1 MTQQIDLG
9 NGVPKKWRVMR
20 LKGFSQTIKGKS
32 VDYLESPVIGSHVV
46 LTLETLRTENPPF
59 LNYAIC
65 DDPEQLCKSGD
76 IIVIWDGAGVGEFL
90 RAKEGLISST
100 TAKVV
105 LDSNIIDPRFFWY
118 FGDRIDEV
126 MKHMPTGMG
135 VPHLDPNI
143 WANLEFA
150 IPPLAEQCHI
160 ADYLDE
166 KISSIDFYISGRENE
181 LKLLKL
187 FKQSRINEVVVRGLK
202 RDAEFI
208 ECGIDWLGII
218 PRHWRVRRIK
228 DIFYEST
235 ELTSEGNEDLLSVSE
250 YYGVAKRKERM
261 DDDEEFESR
270 AESLEG
276 YKICHK
282 GDLVS
287 NIMLTWKRAL
297 GVSEY
302 DGIVSPAY
310 GVYRGIDIFPKYYHY
325 LFRSD
330 MYIAEFKRNSTGIID
345 SRLRLYSDKFFSIH
359 TIYPPL
365 SEQEEIANYLD
376 EECEKIDRK
385 YALIEEQIK
394 QLQLL
399 KRALI
404 NEVVTGKRKIA

>member
-1 MTQQIDLG
+1 
-9 NGVPKKWRVMR
+9 
-20 LKGFSQTIKGKS
+20 
-32 VDYLESPVIGSHVV
+32 
-46 LTLETLRTENPPF
+46 
-59 LNYAIC
+59 
-65 DDPEQLCKSGD
+65 
-76 IIVIWDGAGVGEFL
+76 
-90 RAKEGLISST
+90 
-100 TAKVV
+100 
-105 LDSNIIDPRFFWY
+105 
-118 FGDRIDEV
+118 
-126 MKHMPTGMG
+126 MG

-208 ECGIDWLGII
+208 EWGIDWLGII

-261 DDDEEFESR
+261 DDDEEFESS

-310 GVYRGIDIFPKYYHY
+310 GVYRGIDIFRNITITYSVLICILPSLKEILLVLLTQGLGYILISSLVYTPY
-325 LFRSD
+325 ILLFLN
-330 MYIAEFKRNSTGIID
+330 K
-345 SRLRLYSDKFFSIH
+345 K
-359 TIYPPL
+359 
-365 SEQEEIANYLD
+365 
-376 EECEKIDRK
+376 K
-385 YALIEEQIK
+385 
-394 QLQLL
+394 
-399 KRALI
+399 
-404 NEVVTGKRKIA
+404 